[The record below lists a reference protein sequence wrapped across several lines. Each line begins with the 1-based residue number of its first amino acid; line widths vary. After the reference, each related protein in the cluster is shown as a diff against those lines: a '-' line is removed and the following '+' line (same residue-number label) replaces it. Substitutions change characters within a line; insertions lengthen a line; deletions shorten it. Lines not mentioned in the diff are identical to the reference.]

1 MNHHLL
7 LRGVRFSLL
16 LHGIVLLLIV
26 YVGNLL
32 PEATSPLKM
41 DFSIE
46 SDSTAFSSGDNS
58 KKLPEPSRQRE
69 NPKLPI
75 KKADPEN
82 KPRLVEKKPE
92 AIKPEQAEPTRV
104 KSEVKKPVPKKLVP
118 LQTKKK
124 IVVEEKELVTP
135 VEQFTES
142 TPVQIQPKEIEPAIV
157 APAEKVPSATREV
170 PAFIPVNA
178 PAIQAQSPSPKEH
191 YVEANLSFIRDAV
204 ERETRYPDM
213 ARRMGWE
220 GKVVIAFIVC
230 PDGLVED
237 IRVIESCG
245 FKALDKNAI
254 NTIKRCAPF
263 PKPPIRAEVVLPI
276 TYRLN

>member
-7 LRGVRFSLL
+7 LRGFRFSFL

-32 PEATSPLKM
+32 PKVTPPLKI

-46 SDSTAFSSGDNS
+46 NDCTASSSGESS
-58 KKLPEPSRQRE
+58 KKLPEPALERE
-69 NPKLPI
+69 HSKPPI
-75 KKADPEN
+75 KKAPPAT
-82 KPRLVEKKPE
+82 KPRLVEKKSE
-92 AIKPEQAEPTRV
+92 AIKPKQVEPASVKAELQI
-104 KSEVKKPVPKKLVP
+104 PVPKKLVP
-118 LQTKKK
+118 LQTKKRL
-124 IVVEEKELVTP
+124 VVEEKAAVAA

-142 TPVQIQPKEIEPAIV
+142 IPVQVQPKEIEPTDV
-157 APAEKVPSATREV
+157 GRAEKVLSTPQDV
-170 PAFIPVNA
+170 PTFIPATA
-178 PAIQAQSPSPKEH
+178 PVIQAQSPSPKEQ
-191 YVEANLSFIRDAV
+191 YIKANLSFIRDAV

-220 GKVVIAFIVC
+220 GKVILTFIVC
-230 PDGLVED
+230 TDGLVED
-237 IRVIESCG
+237 IRVIKSCG

-254 NTIKRCAPF
+254 NTIKRCSPF
-263 PKPPIRAEVVLPI
+263 PQPPIRAEVTLPI